1 MYDEIVD
8 PGRTRMQIPP
18 QKLVEA
24 PDDLQLVR
32 DVLGGSEGA
41 RELLGRRLAFIP
53 ALVRRIHGRMAT
65 RLDRDEL
72 NEVAQN
78 VALGM
83 WKKLEEF
90 DGRRSLEAWAYGF
103 CTREIMKFGERRG
116 RRSRVGLG
124 LDTESVE
131 APVGEQ
137 EATEFARVH
146 MALDRLASPSR
157 EIVGL
162 KLLDGLTFQEIA
174 VNLGMSTNT
183 AKTRYYRALVQLRDA
198 LAPIWEQQGSLR

>member
-1 MYDEIVD
+1 
-8 PGRTRMQIPP
+8 MQTPP
-18 QKLVEA
+18 QKFVGA

-32 DVLGGSEGA
+32 DVLREAEGA

-53 ALVRRIHGRMAT
+53 ALVRRIHRRMAT
-65 RLDRDEL
+65 RLDHDEL

-83 WKKLEEF
+83 WKKLGEY

-103 CTREIMKFGERRG
+103 CTREVLKFGERRG

-124 LDTESVE
+124 LNTESIQD
-131 APVGEQ
+131 PLGEQ
-137 EATEFARVH
+137 ETSESACVH
-146 MALDRLASPSR
+146 RALDKLVSPSR

-162 KLLDGLTFQEIA
+162 KLFDGLTFQEIA
-174 VNLGMSTNT
+174 GKLGMSANT

-198 LAPIWEQQGSLR
+198 LAPIWEQQRSL